1 MDPQEIHLLLDQYLL
16 LGVDMVEHMQIQVDL
31 VVLVVVAAAAA
42 DPMPVERQLTILD
55 QHNKDFLEV
64 LAAVA
69 LVLVSEQVVVVLE
82 DRANLFLHHQMEVTV
97 G

>member
-16 LGVDMVEHMQIQVDL
+16 LGVDMGEHMQIQVDL
-31 VVLVVVAAAAA
+31 VVLVVVAAAA

-64 LAAVA
+64 LEAVA

>member
-16 LGVDMVEHMQIQVDL
+16 LGVDMGEHMQIQVDL
-31 VVLVVVAAAAA
+31 VVLVVVVAAA

-82 DRANLFLHHQMEVTV
+82 DRANLFLHHQMEATV